1 MESGSKEKKAVLE
14 TAYNI
19 LPDVGLLAKKVIEE
33 GVDKTVSYISP
44 EIGIPMLPMLAQRLK
59 SPVDM
64 IKKMKRVFVE
74 PKFDGLR
81 IQIHYRKKGFENGS
95 LVKVFTRNLNE
106 TSWMF
111 PELKKIGNFVK
122 VDEAIFDSEAMGVN
136 EELKT
141 LANFQTTMTRRRK
154 HDIEKIASKLAIK
167 FYVFDM
173 MYKDGK
179 SLVGLPYEDRR
190 KILSE
195 SITNG
200 NLLQV
205 VEYEITESSE
215 KINEL
220 MRQELRE
227 GMEGIIVK
235 RADSKYVAGRTGW
248 RWVKMKEAE
257 NASAKLADTLDL
269 IVMGYTRGKGKR
281 AKFGIGQFLVG
292 IREESG
298 KFLTVTKIG
307 TGLTDLQFEEMKR
320 RLSKLQIQ
328 KKPKS
333 YDVHKD
339 LEPDYWVEPSLVVE
353 IAADEITKSP
363 KHTSGFALRFP
374 RLIKFRDDKSPNEA
388 TTVAEVKK
396 LYKLQ

>member
-1 MESGSKEKKAVLE
+1 
-14 TAYNI
+14 
-19 LPDVGLLAKKVIEE
+19 
-33 GVDKTVSYISP
+33 
-44 EIGIPMLPMLAQRLK
+44 MLPMLAQRLK

-106 TSWMF
+106 NSWMF